1 MVWFMATDSV
11 QESLRA
17 QKPRRSIFRQYVPLS
32 SLLGIAAGIS
42 VDQSD
47 ETDKALRLTVV
58 NAQEFLAG
66 SAALGAA
73 FGAIVIAVLALI
85 SIWFDKD
92 YLEVLEIRGGWDYA
106 MRPFRVTGTV
116 SVLTTLVA
124 VVGLF
129 AYAPATLLL
138 RALILAITGGLL
150 TWSIF
155 GTLVMISLVFE
166 HGQERAALMQD
177 FERATDRAKVRG
189 KILELQNQVEKR
201 ELSPEQFQR
210 QRDLYLQALDE
221 NQRRLVLDELNAV
234 RAEIPPPSTQP
245 GDQ

>member
-1 MVWFMATDSV
+1 MATDPNR
-11 QESLRA
+11 ESPGA
-17 QKPRRSIFRQYVPLS
+17 QRKGPRRSIFRQYVPLS

-42 VDQSD
+42 VDQTD

-58 NAQEFLAG
+58 TAREFLVG

-92 YLEVLEIRGGWDYA
+92 YLDVLEKRGGWDYA

-116 SVLTTLVA
+116 SILTTLVA
-124 VVGLF
+124 VVGIFAFPPAGLLF
-129 AYAPATLLL
+129 
-138 RALILAITGGLL
+138 RSLILAITGGLL

-166 HGQERAALMQD
+166 HGQERAALMRD

-189 KILELQNQVEKR
+189 KILELQSQVEKK
-201 ELSPEQFQR
+201 ELSSEEFQR
-210 QRDLYLQALDE
+210 QRVLYLQALDE
-221 NQRRLVLDELNAV
+221 SQRMLVLDELNA
-234 RAEIPPPSTQP
+234 AQAATPPSPSPAQP
-245 GDQ
+245 DAG